1 MTECFKLSSVAADYD
16 AILCDVWGVIRD
28 GRDLVPSAI
37 DALQNFRQ
45 QGCTVVLLS
54 NSPRRAAS
62 LQNFLK
68 DMGAP
73 DDAWDDVVT
82 SGEATFALLKAR
94 APGPAYKI
102 GASWDEGLYEGSGL
116 EFAPLDEAEFVSCT
130 GLVDYPDDHPDRYE
144 DTLRE
149 AQLRGLT
156 MICANPDIVVQQ
168 GDKLAWCAGA
178 LAQRFEE
185 MGGEVILPGKP
196 NPPIYD
202 AAYRKID
209 ALRGATDKSRILAIG
224 DGPGTDI
231 AGAVRE
237 DLDVLFVAAGV
248 VSERLGSGFN
258 ADAAQALL
266 AEDELSARYVAPA
279 LEWS

>member
-1 MTECFKLSSVAADYD
+1 MTQSFKLSAVAADYD

-37 DALQNFRQ
+37 EALQKFRA
-45 QGCTVVLLS
+45 QGGTVILLS
-54 NSPRRAAS
+54 NSPRRASS
-62 LQNFLK
+62 LQHFLE

-82 SGEATFALLKAR
+82 SGEATFALLTER
-94 APGPAYKI
+94 APGPTYKI

-116 EFAPLDEAEFVSCT
+116 EFAPLDKAEFVSCT

-156 MICANPDIVVQQ
+156 MICANPDIMVQQ

-178 LAQRFEE
+178 LAQRFEQ

-202 AAYRKID
+202 RAYARID
-209 ALRGATDKSRILAIG
+209 ALRGPVEKARILAIG

-237 DLDVLFVAAGV
+237 DLDVVFVAAGV
-248 VSERLGSGFN
+248 VSERLGGTF
-258 ADAAQALL
+258 DEQAARDLL
-266 AEDELSARYVAPA
+266 AEDKLSARYVAPA
-279 LEWS
+279 LEW

>member
-1 MTECFKLSSVAADYD
+1 MTDSFQLSAVAADYD
-16 AILCDVWGVIRD
+16 AILCDVWGVIR
-28 GRDLVPSAI
+28 GGHDLVPSAI
-37 DALQNFRQ
+37 EALQRFRA
-45 QGCTVVLLS
+45 QGGTVVLLS
-54 NSPRRAAS
+54 NSPRRASS
-62 LQNFLK
+62 LLNFLK

-73 DDAWDDVVT
+73 DYAWDDAVT
-82 SGEATFALLKAR
+82 SGEATFSLLTDR

-102 GASWDEGLYEGSGL
+102 GAKWDEGLYEGSGL
-116 EFAPLDEAEFVSCT
+116 EFAPLDKARFVSCT

-156 MICANPDIVVQQ
+156 MICANPDIVVRQ

-202 AAYRKID
+202 LAYSKIETI
-209 ALRGATDKSRILAIG
+209 RGATDKSRILAIG
-224 DGPGTDI
+224 DGPQTDI

-237 DLDVLFVAAGV
+237 DLDVLFIAAGIV
-248 VSERLGSGFN
+248 EDQMGGSFSE
-258 ADAAQALL
+258 DTAQALL
-266 AEDELSARYVAPA
+266 AERKLTARHVAPV
-279 LEWS
+279 LEW